1 MKTKPGTQDQT
12 KRPFQWGIS
21 STDVRLLQS
30 GEMEAAREGC
40 NCSDC
45 SAVSPLPRPK
55 RDTLDTNQGQ
65 K

>member
-1 MKTKPGTQDQT
+1 MNTKPETQDKTKRT
-12 KRPFQWGIS
+12 FQWGIS
-21 STDVRLLQS
+21 SSDVRFLQS
-30 GEMEAAREGC
+30 NELQAARDGS

-55 RDTLDTNQGQ
+55 RDTLDGEQGQ